1 MQINDTDIMINDY
14 TGESELFSHNAHF
27 PSEEYAIEVL
37 DDKGLFMLYSV
48 HKAMRNPF
56 YKVKIFQYSDGKLT
70 NIWSSLDIDSY
81 INHVDLDNKTIDIAV
96 KPMLDSRIIALS
108 KEQAQRMNE
117 HFVILKEN
125 GVLDDGFWKEI
136 EENLLYELINV
147 TTIDYNDDE
156 KKLELVLTIS
166 FDTVGAKTPPFGER
180 AIMIFSI
187 EDSNIIYKDMIMESE
202 NTNKQLANL
211 FHITI
216 PQTMMVNWE

>member
-1 MQINDTDIMINDY
+1 MM
-14 TGESELFSHNAHF
+14 
-27 PSEEYAIEVL
+27 
-37 DDKGLFMLYSV
+37 M
-48 HKAMRNPF
+48 
-56 YKVKIFQYSDGKLT
+56 
-70 NIWSSLDIDSY
+70 
-81 INHVDLDNKTIDIAV
+81 
-96 KPMLDSRIIALS
+96 
-108 KEQAQRMNE
+108 
-117 HFVILKEN
+117 
-125 GVLDDGFWKEI
+125 
-136 EENLLYELINV
+136 
-147 TTIDYNDDE
+147 